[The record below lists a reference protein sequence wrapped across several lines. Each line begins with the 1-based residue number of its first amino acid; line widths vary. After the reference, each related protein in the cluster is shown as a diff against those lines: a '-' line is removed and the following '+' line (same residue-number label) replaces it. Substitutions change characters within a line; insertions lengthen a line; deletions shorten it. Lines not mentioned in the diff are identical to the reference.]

1 MREIELMIKLGSHQK
16 LVGLLDAYHT
26 PFEIV
31 MILEL

>member
-1 MREIELMIKLGSHQK
+1 MKEIEVMKLLGDHKK